1 VGQAFGGKPPARL
14 LVHLAATSAPVAS
27 FFVYNQEAENPAACR
42 RVVYL
47 RYNKNN
53 EDYFGTKT
61 MKIIYEDEN
70 LMVVEKTA
78 GLLTHPAFAKAPAY
92 ALRASADKSADKPA
106 GDIKKPSVSE
116 WLIKKYPQILKHQW
130 PEPDRPGI
138 VHRLDENTS
147 GLLVLAKNPVIL
159 KQLQN
164 QWKRGLVKKEYLA
177 LVVGNVRESGE
188 IVAFVGRHRGKERQ
202 VASFIVAK
210 GRAKNIKMAKTRY
223 DIVRHFRGRGREELT
238 LLKVMPETGRT
249 HQIRVHL
256 QKIGYPIL
264 GDPQYNTKISRQLNK
279 KIHLFRQFLHAS
291 RLEFENPKDGQKM
304 ILVSKLPKELE
315 QILKQCSPIS

>member
-1 VGQAFGGKPPARL
+1 MGQAFGGKPPARL
-14 LVHLAATSAPVAS
+14 LVHLSATSAPVAS

-47 RYNKNN
+47 RYNKDN

-70 LMVVEKTA
+70 LMVVEKPA
-78 GLLTHPAFAKAPAY
+78 GILTHPAGKI
-92 ALRASADKSADKPA
+92 S
-106 GDIKKPSVSE
+106 KPSVVD

-147 GLLVLAKNPVIL
+147 GILMLAKNPKTL
-159 KQLQN
+159 KQLQS

-188 IVAFVGRHRGKERQ
+188 IVAFVGRHRKKERQ
-202 VASFIVAK
+202 VASFIAAK
-210 GRAKNIKMAKTRY
+210 GRAKDIKTAKTRY

-256 QKIGYPIL
+256 QKIGYPVL

-279 KIHLFRQFLHAS
+279 KFHLFRQFLHAS
-291 RLEFENPKDGQKM
+291 RLEFENPKDGQK
-304 ILVSKLPKELE
+304 IECLSTLPKELE
-315 QILKQCSPIS
+315 QILHKCSLAN